1 MWIAAEIISTII
13 WWMGMQ
19 FTPPFSN
26 IYHPLQVGNVYSN
39 STNKEKLERRV
50 IKIRKIISVF
60 RRHKMNIFLEMEQ
73 KSTITQVE
81 EDLIKTKKSD
91 GKSNDFY

>member
-1 MWIAAEIISTII
+1 MDGDAIYSPFLATFIILS
-13 WWMGMQ
+13 
-19 FTPPFSN
+19 
-26 IYHPLQVGNVYSN
+26 
-39 STNKEKLERRV
+39 KLEMFIQIAQIKKNLERWV

-73 KSTITQVE
+73 KSTITHVE

-91 GKSNDFY
+91 GKWNDFY